1 MSYKITVLTSDNR
14 NVKAQFNSWTSQ
26 PIDTGDLDM
35 DALNEVFGKT
45 EPGNEMM
52 RQTIITDDLNT
63 VVAVAKTYHD
73 CAIAAEM
80 I

>member
-14 NVKAQFNSWTSQ
+14 NVKAQFNSWVSE

-45 EPGNEMM
+45 ENELM